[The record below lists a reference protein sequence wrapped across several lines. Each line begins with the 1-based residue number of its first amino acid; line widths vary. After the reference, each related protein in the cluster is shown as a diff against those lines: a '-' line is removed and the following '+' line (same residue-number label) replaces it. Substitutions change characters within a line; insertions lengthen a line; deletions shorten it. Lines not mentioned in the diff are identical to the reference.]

1 MATQINF
8 LSSQASAL
16 VAVDPSMLAT
26 QISELQTQIQ
36 ASYEITSQL
45 QQLSLVSYLK

>member
-1 MATQINF
+1 MATQISF
-8 LSSQASAL
+8 LSTQANAL
-16 VAVDPSMLAT
+16 VAVDPSTLST
-26 QISELQTQIQ
+26 QISGLQTQIQ